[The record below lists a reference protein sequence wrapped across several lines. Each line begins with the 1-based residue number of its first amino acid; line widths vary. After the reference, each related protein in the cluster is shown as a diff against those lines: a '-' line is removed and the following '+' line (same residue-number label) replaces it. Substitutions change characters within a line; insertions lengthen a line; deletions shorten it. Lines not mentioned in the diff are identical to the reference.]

1 MQTENPDIT
10 VQIVV
15 ISTMLLLFLGGCIIY
30 FLLYYQRKRF
40 RHAAEMKDLK
50 DSIDKMLMQSKLE
63 IQEQTLDHIAK
74 EIHSNI
80 LQIASYL
87 NVNLQSLEQQT
98 KGEVLKE
105 VMETRSYH
113 HQLMAELKALNISFN
128 TDVIMKMGLEDALE
142 KELGRIK
149 KLKHHLEI
157 KKGSDHFRL
166 PPEKEIVIFRLCQEV
181 FNNTMKHAKAKSLAV
196 TLRYH
201 AQGLELTITDDGT
214 GFDIQAIDNISG
226 SSSGLLN
233 MRKRT
238 KFLGGNFDIISA
250 VDEGT
255 TVKIRIPKESL
266 NQTTSI
272 S

>member
-1 MQTENPDIT
+1 
-10 VQIVV
+10 
-15 ISTMLLLFLGGCIIY
+15 
-30 FLLYYQRKRF
+30 
-40 RHAAEMKDLK
+40 
-50 DSIDKMLMQSKLE
+50 MLMQSKLE

-98 KGEVLKE
+98 EGEVLKE

-113 HQLMAELKALNISFN
+113 HQLMAELKALNVSFN

-157 KKGSDHFRL
+157 KKGSEFFRL
-166 PPEKEIVIFRLCQEV
+166 SPEKEIVTFRLCQEV
-181 FNNTMKHAKAKSLAV
+181 FNNAMKHAQAKNLEV
-196 TLRYH
+196 ILRYH
-201 AQGLELTITDDGT
+201 AKGLELMISDDGQ
-214 GFDIQAIDNISG
+214 GFDVQEIENNPSN
-226 SSSGLLN
+226 SSGLLN

-238 KFLGGNFDIISA
+238 KFLGGTFDITSA
-250 VDEGT
+250 VNVGT
-255 TVKIRIPKESL
+255 TVKIDIPKESFD
-266 NQTTSI
+266 QKI
-272 S
+272 PMQ